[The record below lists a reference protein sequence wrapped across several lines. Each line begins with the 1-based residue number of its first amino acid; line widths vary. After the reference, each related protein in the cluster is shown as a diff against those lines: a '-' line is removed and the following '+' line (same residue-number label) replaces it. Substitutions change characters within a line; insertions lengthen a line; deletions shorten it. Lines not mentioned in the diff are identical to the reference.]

1 MGCIYLPNGNP
12 QPGPKFAY
20 KLSWFDRLL
29 ERARQLRKQD
39 VPVILAGDFNVV
51 PDLEMD
57 IYPTRSWN
65 RDALT
70 QPEPRKRFQKLLE
83 EGWLDFH
90 SCTSPERSYLHL
102 LGL

>member
-1 MGCIYLPNGNP
+1 MAPTVPATRNATPIETRRGLPGDPEDLHSRYIEAQIGDILVGCIYLPNGNP

-51 PDLEMD
+51 SDLEMD
-57 IYPTRSWN
+57 IY
-65 RDALT
+65 
-70 QPEPRKRFQKLLE
+70 
-83 EGWLDFH
+83 
-90 SCTSPERSYLHL
+90 
-102 LGL
+102 